1 MQIDITM
8 KEDRKTNR
16 QKERRK
22 RALNTS
28 FVKEDLG
35 HINNRNILCTL
46 PIFASR
52 LSKVIASSM
61 SR

>member
-16 QKERRK
+16 QKERKK

-28 FVKEDLG
+28 FVKEDL
-35 HINNRNILCTL
+35 
-46 PIFASR
+46 
-52 LSKVIASSM
+52 
-61 SR
+61 

>member
-16 QKERRK
+16 QKLEKERRK

-28 FVKEDLG
+28 FVKEDL
-35 HINNRNILCTL
+35 
-46 PIFASR
+46 
-52 LSKVIASSM
+52 
-61 SR
+61 

>member
-16 QKERRK
+16 QKKRRK

-28 FVKEDLG
+28 FVKEDL
-35 HINNRNILCTL
+35 
-46 PIFASR
+46 
-52 LSKVIASSM
+52 
-61 SR
+61 

>member
-22 RALNTS
+22 RAFKNTS
-28 FVKEDLG
+28 FVKEDL
-35 HINNRNILCTL
+35 
-46 PIFASR
+46 
-52 LSKVIASSM
+52 
-61 SR
+61 